1 MQSRQFVTKLHQN
14 ALNRVLNFKKISGV
28 TPRSPI
34 HWGLC
39 HIPPGEGREEKGKE
53 GEGMREGMGEGKGE
67 GGGKGPRGR
76 E

>member
-1 MQSRQFVTKLHQN
+1 
-14 ALNRVLNFKKISGV
+14 V